1 MRLYPAIDIMEGKC
15 VRLAQ
20 GKADKSTVYGDPIE
34 FALKWQSE
42 GAEYL
47 HVVDLDAAFTGEPKN
62 RDIIKK
68 IVCTVKIPV
77 QVGGGVRTK
86 ETILKLIEDLGVSR
100 VVMGTV
106 AIEDPDLVVWAVD
119 KFGSD
124 RIVIGIDAKNG
135 KVATRGWVED
145 TDVDAIT
152 LAKRVKE
159 MGIQNIVYTDISK
172 DGMMVGPNTEWIKQ
186 MVKTTW
192 INVIASGGISTIED
206 VKAVRDSGACGVIM
220 GRALYEGSIDFAE
233 AMRNRK

>member
-1 MRLYPAIDIMEGKC
+1 M
-15 VRLAQ
+15 
-20 GKADKSTVYGDPIE
+20 
-34 FALKWQSE
+34 
-42 GAEYL
+42 
-47 HVVDLDAAFTGEPKN
+47 
-62 RDIIKK
+62 
-68 IVCTVKIPV
+68 
-77 QVGGGVRTK
+77 
-86 ETILKLIEDLGVSR
+86 
-100 VVMGTV
+100 
-106 AIEDPDLVVWAVD
+106 
-119 KFGSD
+119 
-124 RIVIGIDAKNG
+124 
-135 KVATRGWVED
+135 ATRGWVED

-152 LAKRVKE
+152 LAKKVKE

>member
-1 MRLYPAIDIMEGKC
+1 MRLYPAIDIMEGRC

-20 GKADKSTVYGDPIE
+20 GKADKSTDYGDPIE
-34 FALKWQSE
+34 FALKWQSQ

-47 HVVDLDAAFTGEPKN
+47 HVVDLDAAFTGQSKN
-62 RDIIKK
+62 KELIQR
-68 IVCTVKIPV
+68 IVRTVKIPV
-77 QVGGGVRTK
+77 EVGGGIRSK
-86 ETILKLIEDLGVSR
+86 ESILKLIEDVGASR
-100 VVMGTV
+100 VVIGTM
-106 AIEDPDLVVWAVD
+106 AIEDPALVTWAVD

-135 KVATRGWVED
+135 KVVTRGWVED

-152 LAKRVKE
+152 LAKRVKD

-172 DGMMVGPNTEWIKQ
+172 DGMMVGPNTEWIKK

-192 INVIASGGISTIED
+192 INVIASGGISNIED
-206 VKAVRDSGACGVIM
+206 IKAVRDSGACGVII

-233 AMRNRK
+233 AMRHRK

>member
-68 IVCTVKIPV
+68 IVRTVKIPV

-152 LAKRVKE
+152 LAKKVKE

>member
-68 IVCTVKIPV
+68 IVRTVKIPV